1 VKPDSD
7 IVNISTLEMFERLIN
22 LDPTPYKPDMTV
34 MAGTLEDKHKNCDS
48 IRPLR
53 RQFNLIYLLL
63 EGEHDVKLGAQQL
76 QLNPHDLVI
85 VPENTLYASDH
96 ISNCKGF
103 CIHFKSEFLTPQL
116 THPLAEEFPYFH
128 FDAPHII
135 NLNLEEST
143 MIQAAFKDILEE
155 HQRSSSEKNALLR
168 HLTFILLLRIRE
180 LYRLHV
186 QALRKSATRQEQL
199 ANMFKLLVEK
209 HFIEKRSVNDYA
221 QMMHVS
227 PKHLSA
233 VVTETFGRSP
243 LKIIH
248 DILLLEAKVRL
259 GSTNKSISQIAFD
272 LNFDDQPHFTHFIK
286 KHTGL
291 SPQMLRQKQ

>member
-1 VKPDSD
+1 
-7 IVNISTLEMFERLIN
+7 
-22 LDPTPYKPDMTV
+22 
-34 MAGTLEDKHKNCDS
+34 
-48 IRPLR
+48 
-53 RQFNLIYLLL
+53 
-63 EGEHDVKLGAQQL
+63 
-76 QLNPHDLVI
+76 
-85 VPENTLYASDH
+85 
-96 ISNCKGF
+96 
-103 CIHFKSEFLTPQL
+103 
-116 THPLAEEFPYFH
+116 
-128 FDAPHII
+128 
-135 NLNLEEST
+135 
-143 MIQAAFKDILEE
+143 
-155 HQRSSSEKNALLR
+155 
-168 HLTFILLLRIRE
+168 
-180 LYRLHV
+180 
-186 QALRKSATRQEQL
+186 
-199 ANMFKLLVEK
+199 MFKLLVEK